1 MCIRVVSSK
10 SFGVTGSTGETP
22 VLHGLLAARVSDKA
36 LSSSDNYV
44 FRDHTTSNSNNN
56 SFFCNAIDLRKPAVA
71 DSLRM
76 LVSKIDNTQQQEK
89 LYSLLKHFHKTFNT
103 TKHSIAHTR
112 IEHVINTVPH
122 SPPASRPYTQPDK

>member
-22 VLHGLLAARVSDKA
+22 VLHDLLAARVSDKA

-44 FRDHTTSNSNNN
+44 FH
-56 SFFCNAIDLRKPAVA
+56 LRKPAVA